1 MVHWKCVRR
10 EDFCWPVCSD
20 HGQRKHKPRVLLLLL
35 IVPKSDCMREEGKPF
50 EHEVD
55 IIAWEWTTVNKK
67 IIIRDLVE
75 FDSWSNFF
83 FFVICVQE

>member
-1 MVHWKCVRR
+1 
-10 EDFCWPVCSD
+10 
-20 HGQRKHKPRVLLLLL
+20 
-35 IVPKSDCMREEGKPF
+35 MREEGKPF

-67 IIIRDLVE
+67 ITIRDLVE
-75 FDSWSNFF
+75 FDSWKYFI